1 MGAEDVIANGPLL
14 RPPDPV
20 SPGRVAVVT
29 GAASGIGFGLAERFA
44 AEGLHVVMADVE
56 EPALSKAAATLAE
69 SGASVLPVVTDVADL
84 AAVEALRDAALSQFG
99 AVHVV
104 CNNAGV
110 GGPHGPLWECPP
122 GEWDWVLGVNLNGV
136 MNGVRAFM
144 PVLLSQDAGH
154 LVNTSSIFGAFAG
167 TLGPYGV
174 SKHAVTALTETLY
187 FNLKSQ
193 GVAHVGVSVLCP
205 GAVRTN
211 FGTSSRNRPAGAG
224 PAAPGTPARRGRAG
238 LGRAVRRTRRS
249 SGRPRPRWRGWCW
262 TGSGRD
268 GSTSSRRTTGTGR
281 CCGGAGRS
289 SRAGRRPRRLISSDS
304 ATPPGRSL
312 SGESCTVRSI
322 PGF

>member
-1 MGAEDVIANGPLL
+1 MSTKGVIANGPLP
-14 RPPDPV
+14 RRPDPV

-44 AEGLHVVMADVE
+44 AEGMHVVLADVE
-56 EPALSKAAATLAE
+56 EGALATATATLAE
-69 SGASVLPVVTDVADL
+69 SGASVLPAVTDVADL
-84 AAVEALRDAALSQFG
+84 SAVEALRDAALSQFG

-144 PVLLSQDAGH
+144 PVLLSQDTGH
-154 LVNTSSIFGAFAG
+154 LLNTSSIFGAFAG

-187 FNLKSQ
+187 FNLASL
-193 GVAHVGVSVLCP
+193 GIAHVGVSVLCP

-211 FGTSSRNRPAGAG
+211 FGTSARNRPAGAG
-224 PAAPGTPARRGRAG
+224 LAAPRDDAERASAERFDELSALGASPAAVAGMVLDGIRSRRFYILTSDNRNGAVLRRGEEIVAG
-238 LGRAVRRTRRS
+238 G
-249 SGRPRPRWRGWCW
+249 PP
-262 TGSGRD
+262 
-268 GSTSSRRTTGTGR
+268 
-281 CCGGAGRS
+281 
-289 SRAGRRPRRLISSDS
+289 S
-304 ATPPGRSL
+304 AP
-312 SGESCTVRSI
+312 VD
-322 PGF
+322 FA

>member
-1 MGAEDVIANGPLL
+1 MGAKDVISNGPVL
-14 RPPDPV
+14 RPFDPV

-44 AEGLHVVMADVE
+44 AEGMHVVMADVE

-84 AAVEALRDAALSQFG
+84 SAVEALRDAALSQFG

-144 PVLLSQDAGH
+144 PVLLSQDTGH

-174 SKHAVTALTETLY
+174 SKHAVGADRDALL
-187 FNLKSQ
+187 Q
-193 GVAHVGVSVLCP
+193 PHVP
-205 GAVRTN
+205 
-211 FGTSSRNRPAGAG
+211 
-224 PAAPGTPARRGRAG
+224 
-238 LGRAVRRTRRS
+238 
-249 SGRPRPRWRGWCW
+249 
-262 TGSGRD
+262 
-268 GSTSSRRTTGTGR
+268 
-281 CCGGAGRS
+281 
-289 SRAGRRPRRLISSDS
+289 GRRPRRGVGAL
-304 ATPPGRSL
+304 PGRGADQL
-312 SGESCTVRSI
+312 RHLVAEPAGRSGPGGAQRRGRASVR
-322 PGF
+322 